1 MFIAPLAGAYS
12 DRIGARPLM
21 ASGLFIMTIGFV
33 WMGLTISPDISY
45 GGLVGGFLLAGF
57 GMALVFAPVSNM
69 LIGSVPETDIGK
81 ASGTNNTVREVGG
94 ALGIAVMTA
103 IFTGAGSY
111 ASGQAFV
118 DGLNPAVLVGAAV
131 LFLGG
136 LIALLAPKG
145 IKAPR
150 GGVAAH

>member
-1 MFIAPLAGAYS
+1 
-12 DRIGARPLM
+12 
-21 ASGLFIMTIGFV
+21 
-33 WMGLTISPDISY
+33 MGLIITPDISY

-69 LIGSVPETDIGK
+69 LIESVPEQDIGK
-81 ASGTNNTVREVGG
+81 ASGANNTVREVGG

-111 ASGQAFV
+111 SSAQALV
-118 DGLNPAVLVGAAV
+118 DGLNPAVLVGAGV

-136 LIALLAPKG
+136 LIALLAPKT
-145 IKAPR
+145 IKTPPS
-150 GGVAAH
+150 GVGAR